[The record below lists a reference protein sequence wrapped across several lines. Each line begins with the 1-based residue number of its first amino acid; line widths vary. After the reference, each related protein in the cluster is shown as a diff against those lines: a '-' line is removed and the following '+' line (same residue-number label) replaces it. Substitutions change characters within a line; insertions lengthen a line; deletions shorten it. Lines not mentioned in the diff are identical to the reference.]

1 MVGIWST
8 HPATYQ
14 CHLNYCQETFSS
26 EYELDRHRITVNH
39 GVEEQ
44 DSLFT
49 LTRLQDIIPEKEVK
63 LIRMTTLQEINPEC
77 TIVIKNTKNKI
88 HYVSE
93 WDPRKHAATKG
104 GYLEGEI
111 TIPQYSRPIKMTIQT
126 LPAHGKGMKKA
137 IEAGVH
143 PALIHNVIM
152 GRGKRDQGKE
162 PVPTECNWRL
172 EYLIENGRVIALNK
186 ISKFDAGR
194 NVPQQNEVT
203 QVKNNKIILGGK
215 RNELSLIIVQP
226 KQRSRGDDATE
237 ATLPRVIINKL
248 EATGQDASD
257 INVQELEKCFKGA
270 EFNKNMK
277 QVGLNVDLRDYNTN
291 EPIASCLTSQPI
303 CDFTNMHIGP
313 LDLADASPLKSC
325 TNGGRKIMIISEQKL
340 PNKVKPIF
348 EIWSGDS
355 QMKDLEKY
363 LSQPIDFQVRQESI
377 IFLTPHQGFLKGMDW
392 NNLTLKLAVMRT
404 EDKHI
409 SSKKFSFRYVPHNSQ
424 SCMFCSH
431 NLDTEEQVKIVENK
445 KPKKGARAM
454 VRNMAKSAL
463 NLNLND
469 CQSTFISKDDL
480 EKCSLAVDGLTFNH
494 GIDWNEDNFVNN
506 KKSGKRTLTA
516 ATDMK
521 DNKTIDDYEMKTD
534 VLSEGYY
541 SPRSMNV
548 SSPEEAPSSCQPS
561 YKKTRYE
568 TPDPDEN
575 MIPTPVL
582 ELNRSNASSTL
593 EPKFHTQINAFS
605 DFIAASDPK
614 DTFAMVDVLKESE
627 DVQEEDLNDFYK
639 YADTLPSQTW
649 PDIFSSVMPVPDGA
663 NQSVYTEDCTSN
675 DDDDAVCNENKMPD
689 TAHEKPK
696 DLHNLLSSFPT
707 FVFLFF
713 LFFFLQVMACIFAFE
728 EEDIP
733 LLDISTSSLVFSATT
748 IFMEL

>member
-8 HPATYQ
+8 HPATDQ
-14 CHLNYCQETFSS
+14 CHLHYCQETFSS
-26 EYELDRHRITVNH
+26 EYELDRHSITVNY
-39 GVEEQ
+39 GVEGQ

-63 LIRMTTLQEINPEC
+63 LIRMTRLQEINPEC

-111 TIPQYSRPIKMTIQT
+111 TIPQYSRPMKMTIQT

-186 ISKFDAGR
+186 ISKFDAER

-203 QVKNNKIILGGK
+203 QVKNNKIVLGGK

-431 NLDTEEQVKIVENK
+431 NLDTEEQVNLKENK
-445 KPKKGARAM
+445 K
-454 VRNMAKSAL
+454 N
-463 NLNLND
+463 
-469 CQSTFISKDDL
+469 
-480 EKCSLAVDGLTFNH
+480 
-494 GIDWNEDNFVNN
+494 
-506 KKSGKRTLTA
+506 GKRKLA
-516 ATDMK
+516 LKNYKRSDV
-521 DNKTIDDYEMKTD
+521 NKTIQSFFTCPMSHCQSPYSTKDELERHVLAVHGVDIDDSLTKSEMLSGVSYNYEN
-534 VLSEGYY
+534 
-541 SPRSMNV
+541 MNV
-548 SSPEEAPSSCQPS
+548 SSPEEEHSF
-561 YKKTRYE
+561 KKLRIDNMNEDRIPLPCLEMSRATVITRSHIQDDTYVI
-568 TPDPDEN
+568 T
-575 MIPTPVL
+575 
-582 ELNRSNASSTL
+582 
-593 EPKFHTQINAFS
+593 
-605 DFIAASDPK
+605 ASDM
-614 DTFAMVDVLKESE
+614 TEFGRWT
-627 DVQEEDLNDFYK
+627 
-639 YADTLPSQTW
+639 DTLPN
-649 PDIFSSVMPVPDGA
+649 IFPFVMKDGA
-663 NQSVYTEDCTSN
+663 PRSVPKLDCSTKMEDKTGDYQDKILNS
-675 DDDDAVCNENKMPD
+675 DK
-689 TAHEKPK
+689 EKPK
-696 DLHNLLSSFPT
+696 SLYDLFSCFPRLI
-707 FVFLFF
+707 FLFF
-713 LFFFLQVMACIFAFE
+713 VFFTLQIMAFLFASESE
-728 EEDIP
+728 EEIP
-733 LLDISTSSLVFSATT
+733 LLQVSSSSFAFSAVT
-748 IFMEL
+748 IFAEYSN